1 MYTQTRS
8 TELSAMFHQGYQLLA
23 PLRNVGHRRSFV
35 KGTTPSLPVHTGP
48 EQGRKMKE
56 TDAQVSQCHFFRV
69 IEPDKTQKK
78 VKKVSEPI
86 FHNELCCS

>member
-1 MYTQTRS
+1 MLGPGT
-8 TELSAMFHQGYQLLA
+8 
-23 PLRNVGHRRSFV
+23 LR
-35 KGTTPSLPVHTGP
+35 VHTGP

-78 VKKVSEPI
+78 VKKVSEPV
-86 FHNELCCS
+86 FHNALCSLLHKKIKILENI

>member
-1 MYTQTRS
+1 MQQL
-8 TELSAMFHQGYQLLA
+8 ELW
-23 PLRNVGHRRSFV
+23 PE
-35 KGTTPSLPVHTGP
+35 HTGP
-48 EQGRKMKE
+48 EQGCKMKK
-56 TDAQVSQCHFFRV
+56 TDAQVSQCLFLDM

>member
-1 MYTQTRS
+1 MQFPS
-8 TELSAMFHQGYQLLA
+8 NVFSLGEDEKN
-23 PLRNVGHRRSFV
+23 PLFS
-35 KGTTPSLPVHTGP
+35 HTGP

>member
-1 MYTQTRS
+1 MRMPCQTE
-8 TELSAMFHQGYQLLA
+8 TNFK
-23 PLRNVGHRRSFV
+23 V
-35 KGTTPSLPVHTGP
+35 KRKKLTFHTGP

-78 VKKVSEPI
+78 VKKVSEPV
-86 FHNELCCS
+86 FHNALCSLLHKKFKILENI